1 MLYDIT
7 CPAVHISK
15 QENYSKIKAY
25 LHLVLPYLRWMEKT
39 IKKKNKNKNKR
50 VMPPL
55 TLTLK
60 LVLWPSLQ
68 NRTSKGRKHTYQAL
82 KVTWD
87 SEQST
92 NSTLRKSEGMNSF
105 SFLFFQTSNNS
116 WKKRKWLRESKS
128 LSPWYR
134 ETCLWKMIFLNR
146 WVVKTTC
153 VALLLN
159 IQKGE
164 KWTVFQNSTSHV
176 WSWKLTFQPFFHK
189 CQIWTVCS

>member
-1 MLYDIT
+1 
-7 CPAVHISK
+7 
-15 QENYSKIKAY
+15 
-25 LHLVLPYLRWMEKT
+25 MEKT
-39 IKKKNKNKNKR
+39 IKKKKEQNKNKH

-55 TLTLK
+55 TPTLK

-82 KVTWD
+82 KVTRD

-105 SFLFFQTSNNS
+105 FFFFQTANNS

-128 LSPWYR
+128 LSPWQR

-146 WVVKTTC
+146 WVVKTTS

-159 IQKGE
+159 IQKRE
-164 KWTVFQNSTSHV
+164 KMNCISKFHV
-176 WSWKLTFQPFFHK
+176 TYLALRGN
-189 CQIWTVCS
+189 